1 MTLYLA
7 DGQTVA
13 NVTFNTPNLTG
24 TNYLVIQSQY
34 GKEVYNW
41 VMTLV
46 SSNDRYSEF
55 QINISEAERAEHINA
70 IYNYEVQQIINNQQV
85 VIETGLLKYITEE
98 GGAMGTEPYI
108 SSNENRDAVTYYRP
122 QYE

>member
-24 TNYLVIQSQY
+24 INYLVIQSQY

-108 SSNENRDAVTYYRP
+108 SSNENREAPTYYRP
-122 QYE
+122 QY